1 MNNNEPNKIV
11 SSLFKEFLKMRAKT
25 EMNDFDYK
33 RQLEIN
39 AELAKITTVT
49 GAIEVMSK
57 NSLLKLLKMQS
68 SWRFM
73 ALHTFLIYCAKAAD
87 DTFNITD

>member
-11 SSLFKEFLKMRAKT
+11 THIFKEFIAMRSKP
-25 EMNDFDYK
+25 DLDYK
-33 RQLEIN
+33 RQEVLN
-39 AELAKITTVT
+39 QQLRDITMVV

-87 DTFNITD
+87 DIFKIQD

>member
-11 SSLFKEFLKMRAKT
+11 NRIFKEFIVMRSKP
-25 EMNDFDYK
+25 NLDYK
-33 RQLEIN
+33 RQEVLN
-39 AELAKITTVT
+39 QQLRDITMVV

-87 DTFNITD
+87 DIFKIQD

>member
-11 SSLFKEFLKMRAKT
+11 NRIFKEFIVMRSKP
-25 EMNDFDYK
+25 NLDYK
-33 RQLEIN
+33 RQE
-39 AELAKITTVT
+39 ELNQQLRDITTVT

-57 NSLLKLLKMQS
+57 NSILKLLKMES

-73 ALHTFLIYCAKAAD
+73 ALHSFLIYCAKAAD
-87 DTFNITD
+87 DIFNIND